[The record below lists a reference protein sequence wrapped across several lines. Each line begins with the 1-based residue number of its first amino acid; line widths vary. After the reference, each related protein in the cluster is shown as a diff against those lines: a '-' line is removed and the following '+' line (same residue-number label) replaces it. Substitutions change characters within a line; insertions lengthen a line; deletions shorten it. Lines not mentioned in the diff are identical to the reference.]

1 MALLDLQTGRIARTI
16 EGAVA
21 VDVTSLES
29 ADRSPW
35 HDTAA
40 ISIDFPKFT
49 DGRGFT
55 AGRRVRDE
63 HGFNGAI
70 IATGNVIPD
79 QADYLRRCGFSHVV
93 IAAETQSQWQ
103 FALSA
108 IASRFQ
114 HMPGT
119 PRSRPG

>member
-1 MALLDLQTGRIARTI
+1 MTLLDLQTGRIARTV

-35 HDTAA
+35 CDTAV

-49 DGRGFT
+49 YGRGFT
-55 AGRRVRDE
+55 AG
-63 HGFNGAI
+63 
-70 IATGNVIPD
+70 
-79 QADYLRRCGFSHVV
+79 RRCGFSHVV